1 MPRGK
6 VKKVIKKVK
15 VEEVPN
21 PMPRISPNFSSKYKV
36 MLGIFGILGI
46 LGIYW
51 YKTNN
56 WPVAAFVNGRPI
68 FRFELHKEL
77 ENKSGKAQLDDMV
90 TRKLIFQ
97 ELDKRKIKA
106 DPAQVEL
113 RYDDI
118 RKRFST
124 QERFDEALKKDN
136 LTLADLKK
144 RLAMQIALESM
155 VEPTTD
161 SAKLQKQVMEI
172 VNKWISQAT
181 IWTVFG
187 K

>member
-6 VKKVIKKVK
+6 VKKSVAL
-15 VEEVPN
+15 N
-21 PMPRISPNFSSKYKV
+21 PMPRINPNFGPKYKSLLIF
-36 MLGIFGILGI
+36 LGVLGV

-56 WPVAAFVNGRPI
+56 WPVAALVNGRPI
-68 FRFELHKEL
+68 YRFELHRDL
-77 ENKSGKAQLDDMV
+77 ETKYAKAQIDDMT

-97 ELDKRKIKA
+97 ELDKRKVKA

-113 RYDDI
+113 RYDEI
-118 RKRFST
+118 RKRFAT
-124 QERFDEALKKDN
+124 QEKFDEALAKDG
-136 LTLADLKK
+136 LTLAELKK
-144 RLAMQIALESM
+144 RLSMQIALESM

-172 VNKWISQAT
+172 VNKWKAQAS